1 MYPRDVKSMYVCQYR
16 DKRGAKTPTAA
27 NRELEVLAHVFRYA
41 VEWGVIEQNPCREVS
56 KLRLPKRRR
65 YVEDWEY
72 NAVYEVAAP
81 MMRVAMDL
89 AILTGL
95 RRGDLLRL
103 SRDDIKDDG
112 ILVHTAKTGVPLLIE
127 WSDELRAVVD
137 QAKRQPPQV
146 RRTIIANKQGRPYTA
161 SGFSA
166 NWQRL
171 IHRALRDTKLKE
183 PFRFNDLRAK
193 SASDDSLEAATQRLG
208 HMDSQ
213 TTQRWYRRKP
223 ARVKPLIR

>member
-1 MYPRDVKSMYVCQYR
+1 MHVCQYR

-41 VEWGVIEQNPCREVS
+41 VEWGVIEQNPCREVR

-72 NAVYEVAAP
+72 NAVYEIASP

-103 SRDDIKDDG
+103 SRDDLKDDG
-112 ILVHTAKTGVPLLIE
+112 ILVQTAKTGVPLLIE

-137 QAKRQPPQV
+137 QAKHLPPQV
-146 RRTIIANKQGRPYTA
+146 RRTLIANQLGKPYTGD
-161 SGFSA
+161 GFDS
-166 NWQRL
+166 NWQSTMK
-171 IHRALRDTKLKE
+171 RALRKTELKE
-183 PFRFNDLRAK
+183 RFRFNDLRAK